1 MSSSR
6 QGDLFG
12 SLPEPQKESPKRV
25 AEVAKPP
32 PAAAPAQEAPRTPAW
47 RRVEPPKTVV
57 APPPPAARAAPRVL
71 SVSEL
76 TSQVKDVL
84 EPEFSRVLV
93 RGEVSNFRG
102 TNARGHL
109 YFTLKDARAAIDVKL
124 WATAAQKLR
133 FQLKDGLSVI
143 IEGNLDV
150 YEPQGRYSL
159 IVNRI
164 EPEGVG
170 AQALAFEQ
178 LKQKLLKEGLIGD
191 QRIRPVRPL
200 PLIPRR
206 IGVVTS
212 VTGAALRDFLKVLH
226 RRHPRLSV
234 LVADARVQG
243 DGAAFELRRALRW
256 LAKSDVDV
264 IVVTR
269 GGGSVDDLW
278 TFNEEPVVR
287 AIWDC
292 PVPVVSAVGHEIDTT
307 LCDLVADLRA
317 PTPSAA
323 AELVAPSLI
332 ELETRLATL
341 RLRMVKAT
349 EKAIVHERSELRHLR
364 NGLGDPRRR
373 LSSQLISLSQS
384 AERMR
389 NVLRRKHRND
399 GLQLSQLRER
409 LQRVQPQAQLKAR
422 RARVVELRQSLV
434 REAER
439 ALKDGRR
446 DVAALKVSLERHNP
460 RLRIQWARG
469 ELQQLSRRLDGAR
482 REAVASWRRELGLAA
497 SKLDA
502 LSPLKVLGRGYAI
515 AQRDDGHVVRA
526 GSDVK
531 PGEQLRLRLERD
543 TLRVQ
548 VTGIEPK
555 QK

>member
-1 MSSSR
+1 MTSR

-12 SLPEPQKESPKRV
+12 SAPDAPKKAEP
-25 AEVAKPP
+25 AKPAIAAQN
-32 PAAAPAQEAPRTPAW
+32 PAEAPRTPAW
-47 RRVEPPKTVV
+47 RRVEPPPAPAV
-57 APPPPAARAAPRVL
+57 APVSPVPRVL

-76 TSQVKDVL
+76 TKQVKDVL

-102 TNARGHL
+102 ANARGHL
-109 YFTLKDARAAIDVKL
+109 YFVLKDARASVDVKL
-124 WATAAQKLR
+124 WATAAQKLK
-133 FQLKDGLSVI
+133 FQLKDGLSVV

-178 LKQKLLKEGLIGD
+178 LKQKLLKEGLIGE
-191 QRIRPVRPL
+191 QRTRPRRPL
-200 PLIPRR
+200 PFLPRR

-226 RRHPRLSV
+226 RRHPRLKV

-243 DGAAFELRRALRW
+243 DGASFEVRRALRW

-269 GGGSVDDLW
+269 GGGSVDNLW

-287 AIWDC
+287 AVWEC

-307 LCDLVADLRA
+307 LCNLVADVRA

-323 AELVAPSLI
+323 AELVAPSL
-332 ELETRLATL
+332 LEVEAQLSTL
-341 RLRMVKAT
+341 RLRMVKAV

-373 LSSQLISLSQS
+373 LSGHLIALSQS

-389 NVLRRKHRND
+389 NVLHRRHRDD
-399 GLQLSQLRER
+399 GVALAALRER
-409 LQRVQPQAQLKAR
+409 LQRLQPQSQLKAR
-422 RARVVELRQSLV
+422 RARVVELRAAVL
-434 REAER
+434 R
-439 ALKDGRR
+439 ALQRSLKDERERVGQLR
-446 DVAALKVSLERHNP
+446 VSLERHNP
-460 RLRIQWARG
+460 RKGLHRARG
-469 ELQQLSRRLDGAR
+469 ELAALSRRL
-482 REAVASWRRELGLAA
+482 EAATRQSFSAMRQEFGGTVASLHAM
-497 SKLDA
+497 
-502 LSPLKVLGRGYAI
+502 SPLRVLARGYSI
-515 AQRDDGHVVRA
+515 AQRDDGHVVRS
-526 GSDVK
+526 GDDVQ
-531 PGEQLRLRLERD
+531 PGQQLTLRLQQD

-548 VTGIEPK
+548 VTAVERK